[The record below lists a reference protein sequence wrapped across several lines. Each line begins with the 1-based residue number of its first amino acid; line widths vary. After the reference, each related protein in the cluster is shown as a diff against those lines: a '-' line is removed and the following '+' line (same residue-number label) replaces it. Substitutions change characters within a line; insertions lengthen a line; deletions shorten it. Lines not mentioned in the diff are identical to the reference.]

1 MTETEDN
8 HQQESLAERK
18 MRERAER
25 REQKKRKRMPVSG
38 KEVFKLKEK
47 IERGLTLIELMVVIG
62 IVLILFSAIFF
73 SIVRS
78 REMVFFGRANKEVD
92 TIVESIG
99 LYYLDHDK
107 TYPED
112 VDRDIPPGLEEYL
125 GPGEWPQAPW
135 PGSFYDY
142 DYWSADALAYP
153 PYEDIIQISI
163 RFCPYGDSS
172 SCKFPH
178 QSWAKDFDYYSSA
191 FYCLKGPCRSHSSRP
206 VDHPGYCLNCN

>member
-78 REMVFFGRANKEVD
+78 REMVFLV
-92 TIVESIG
+92 
-99 LYYLDHDK
+99 
-107 TYPED
+107 
-112 VDRDIPPGLEEYL
+112 
-125 GPGEWPQAPW
+125 GPIKKLTQ
-135 PGSFYDY
+135 
-142 DYWSADALAYP
+142 
-153 PYEDIIQISI
+153 
-163 RFCPYGDSS
+163 
-172 SCKFPH
+172 
-178 QSWAKDFDYYSSA
+178 
-191 FYCLKGPCRSHSSRP
+191 
-206 VDHPGYCLNCN
+206 